1 MIACSR
7 SGSESAN
14 ITTHKNLR
22 RVMLGNISATTD
34 WSEHLSNIDC
44 VVHCIGASTVKPFSN
59 LAPLD
64 EFNYVNRDITL
75 NLAKQAKMAG
85 VAKFIYLSTIKVN
98 GEKSDTAIPLKPQD
112 HPNPESHYGISKW
125 NAEQAIR
132 KLALPSTFD
141 VFIIRAP
148 MVYSRSGK
156 GNIEKLLSL
165 IKTGLPLPEMTD
177 KNKRSIIALDNLT
190 DFITCCVKSNV
201 KINETLFVSDDR
213 DFSTKELVEMLYKSC
228 GKSPRYIPF
237 SEAIFHG
244 SLKVLRQRDL
254 SIKLFGSLR
263 MDIEQS
269 KKLLNWSPSFLTEKA
284 FQEYYSGDKFEI

>member
-1 MIACSR
+1 MKTIGQTVLVTGANGLIGEATIPKLLEEGAVVIACSR

-132 KLALPSTFD
+132 KLALPLLLTF
-141 VFIIRAP
+141 
-148 MVYSRSGK
+148 S
-156 GNIEKLLSL
+156 
-165 IKTGLPLPEMTD
+165 
-177 KNKRSIIALDNLT
+177 
-190 DFITCCVKSNV
+190 
-201 KINETLFVSDDR
+201 
-213 DFSTKELVEMLYKSC
+213 
-228 GKSPRYIPF
+228 
-237 SEAIFHG
+237 
-244 SLKVLRQRDL
+244 
-254 SIKLFGSLR
+254 
-263 MDIEQS
+263 
-269 KKLLNWSPSFLTEKA
+269 
-284 FQEYYSGDKFEI
+284 